1 MFSKEITT
9 TAEDYRTLVNFT
21 EYTLKKS
28 NNILCISMAV
38 LAVISL
44 IIGLAGIIPLYI
56 SGAVSVLCAAV
67 IIVNILLVSKKA
79 KDGIKYGKVVLNA
92 KRTFS
97 YDTTSVRVFGG
108 RTATD
113 INAQWNTIF
122 KIYEIEKCFIIY
134 FRYDLAFCLPKNQLT
149 PQEILNARNYFTKKM
164 DGRFIKKCK

>member
-9 TAEDYRTLVNFT
+9 TAEDYRTLVSFT

-56 SGAVSVLCAAV
+56 SGAVSILCAAV

>member
-28 NNILCISMAV
+28 NNILCITMAV
-38 LAVISL
+38 LAVASL
-44 IIGLAGIIPLYI
+44 IIGLAGIIQLYI
-56 SGAVSVLCAAV
+56 SCAISTLCAAV
-67 IIVNILLVSKKA
+67 ILIDVLLVSKKA

-97 YDTTSVRVFGG
+97 YDTASIRVFGG

-113 INAQWNTIF
+113 INAEWHTIF

-134 FRYDLAFCLPKNQLT
+134 FRHDLAFCLPKNQLT
-149 PQEILNARNYFTKKM
+149 PQEILNVRNYFTKKM
-164 DGRFIKKCK
+164 DSRFIKKCK

>member
-28 NNILCISMAV
+28 NNILFIVMALLSV
-38 LAVISL
+38 ATLV
-44 IIGLAGIIPLYI
+44 IGLAGVIPLYI
-56 SGAVSVLCAAV
+56 SAAV
-67 IIVNILLVSKKA
+67 CLICVAVILTDILLISKKA

-97 YDTTSVRVFGG
+97 YDTTSVKVFGG

-134 FRYDLAFCLPKNQLT
+134 FRHDLAFCLPKNQLT
-149 PQEILNARNYFTKKM
+149 PQEILNTRNYFTKKM

>member
-1 MFSKEITT
+1 MFAKEITT
-9 TAEDYRTLVNFT
+9 TAEDYRTLVKFT
-21 EYTLKKS
+21 EYSLKKS
-28 NNILCISMAV
+28 NNILCIAMAA

-44 IIGLAGIIPLYI
+44 VIGLAGIIPLYI
-56 SGAVSVLCAAV
+56 SGAISILCAAV
-67 IIVNILLVSKKA
+67 VLTDALLVSKKA
-79 KDGIKYGKVVLNA
+79 KDGIKYGKVALNA

-97 YDTTSVRVFGG
+97 YDTTSVKVFGG

-134 FRYDLAFCLPKNQLT
+134 FRHDLAFCLPKNQLT
-149 PQEILNARNYFTKKM
+149 PQEILNTRNYFTKKM

>member
-9 TAEDYRTLVNFT
+9 TADDYRTLVSFT

-28 NNILCISMAV
+28 NNILFIAMAA

-44 IIGLAGIIPLYI
+44 VIGLAGIIPLYV
-56 SGAVSVLCAAV
+56 SAAVSVICVVV
-67 IIVNILLVSKKA
+67 ILADVFRISKKA

-97 YDTTSVRVFGG
+97 YDAASIRVFGG

-113 INAQWNTIF
+113 INAQWDTIF
-122 KIYEIEKCFIIY
+122 KIYEVEKCFIIY

-149 PQEILNARNYFTKKM
+149 PQETLNVRNYFVKKM

>member
-9 TAEDYRTLVNFT
+9 TAEDYRTLVKFT
-21 EYTLKKS
+21 EYSLKKS
-28 NNILCISMAV
+28 NNILFITMAV
-38 LAVISL
+38 LAVASL
-44 IIGLAGIIPLYI
+44 VIGLGGIIPLYI
-56 SGAVSVLCAAV
+56 SAAV
-67 IIVNILLVSKKA
+67 CLLIISKKA

-97 YDTTSVRVFGG
+97 YDAASVRVFGG

-134 FRYDLAFCLPKNQLT
+134 FRYNLAFCLPKNQLT
-149 PQEILNARNYFTKKM
+149 PQETLDVRNYFIKKM
-164 DGRFIKKCK
+164 DGRFVKKCK